1 MNRDFVIGGLNIKE
15 LFRHLNGVQ
24 NSTRGKPMKY
34 YLVFVQENGN
44 VREVQENIEVDYAT
58 YIEIFEKVRE

>member
-24 NSTRGKPMKY
+24 NSTRGK
-34 YLVFVQENGN
+34 VWIQENFSFYQN
-44 VREVQENIEVDYAT
+44 SLR
-58 YIEIFEKVRE
+58 K